1 MKKVLY
7 VDDEPNNLILLKISL
22 EKWFTMITT
31 VNPFQAL
38 ELIESENIQVLITD
52 QRMPEMTG
60 IELAE
65 KVQLQYPSVVIIIL
79 TAYDDHETMLK
90 AINLGEIFRYLLK
103 PWDLNDLKQTLNSAF
118 EAFELR
124 KRNRNL
130 IDNLLLKNRQ
140 IQHAFDEINALKK
153 KLEVENI
160 YLKEEYKQSS
170 LIGEIVGKS
179 KVLKT
184 VIKQLEQIAKSDSS
198 VLLLGETGTGKELFA
213 KAIHKL
219 SSRRSKIMVS
229 INCAA
234 IPENLIES
242 ELFGH
247 EKGTFTGANHLKYG
261 KFEIAEKGT
270 LFLDEIG
277 ELPWNIQPKL
287 LRVLQE
293 KEFSRLG
300 DNNVHKMDVRII
312 SATNRD
318 LDQEI
323 EKGKFRS
330 DLYYRL
336 NILPIVIPP
345 LRDRKEDIPLLV
357 HYFVDHLNRKS
368 GKMINSIP
376 KITLDKLMEYQ
387 WPGNIRELQNVIE
400 RAHVLSNGNNLDIG
414 SWFNSNLDKGNQIQG
429 LISLDENERQYVLMV
444 LRQTKWKIRGKQG
457 AADILQIHPST
468 LESRMKKLG
477 IERPV

>member
-242 ELFGH
+242 E
-247 EKGTFTGANHLKYG
+247 
-261 KFEIAEKGT
+261 
-270 LFLDEIG
+270 
-277 ELPWNIQPKL
+277 
-287 LRVLQE
+287 
-293 KEFSRLG
+293 
-300 DNNVHKMDVRII
+300 
-312 SATNRD
+312 
-318 LDQEI
+318 
-323 EKGKFRS
+323 
-330 DLYYRL
+330 
-336 NILPIVIPP
+336 
-345 LRDRKEDIPLLV
+345 
-357 HYFVDHLNRKS
+357 
-368 GKMINSIP
+368 
-376 KITLDKLMEYQ
+376 
-387 WPGNIRELQNVIE
+387 
-400 RAHVLSNGNNLDIG
+400 
-414 SWFNSNLDKGNQIQG
+414 
-429 LISLDENERQYVLMV
+429 
-444 LRQTKWKIRGKQG
+444 
-457 AADILQIHPST
+457 
-468 LESRMKKLG
+468 
-477 IERPV
+477 